1 MNKMLLEF
9 GFYKFCIKMFEGIN
23 IIIIILIKLKIFVKS
38 YKLNVI

>member
-9 GFYKFCIKMFEGIN
+9 GFYKFCIKMFEGID
-23 IIIIILIKLKIFVKS
+23 IIIILIKLKIFVIS

>member
-23 IIIIILIKLKIFVKS
+23 IIIILIKLKIFVIG

>member
-23 IIIIILIKLKIFVKS
+23 IIIILIKLKIFVKS

>member
-23 IIIIILIKLKIFVKS
+23 IIIILIKLKIFVIS

>member
-9 GFYKFCIKMFEGIN
+9 GFYKFCIKMFEGKIV
-23 IIIIILIKLKIFVKS
+23 IIILIKFKIFLIS

>member
-9 GFYKFCIKMFEGIN
+9 GFYKFCIKMFKGIN
-23 IIIIILIKLKIFVKS
+23 IIIILIKLKIFVIS